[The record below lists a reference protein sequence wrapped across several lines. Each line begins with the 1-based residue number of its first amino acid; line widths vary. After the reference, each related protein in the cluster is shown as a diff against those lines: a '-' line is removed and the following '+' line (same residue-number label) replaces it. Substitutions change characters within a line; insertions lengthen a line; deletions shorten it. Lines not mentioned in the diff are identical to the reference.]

1 MPPNPK
7 FIACKILFT
16 LALCFGVFFAPCQS
30 IKAQV
35 EKPASVETG
44 LVQNT
49 VRDSLQRLQADRLT
63 IKDSITAEVPPL
75 TRVFSEKKIRE
86 SFDSLLQMGLIEPPG
101 VPKKVEV
108 PEPEF
113 IEALHRKFY
122 PPISQPVIP
131 TGKFDMNGLKNEGP
145 ALPQALDEVDLT
157 SLQLP
162 ALSKET
168 LQPIAVGQLQQ
179 VDALDKLDSVRR
191 LNLKDQR
198 LKLSEQEIPGDKK
211 LVSFVGVPT
220 FRERSY
226 FEGVVGVLNGT
237 RDRLAVRFSP
247 ALGYRIDR
255 HLSVGAGPGLHLEQ
269 HENDNWSMVWG
280 FRTFGKYE
288 VLDNRAYLHVENQ
301 FNGRNNSDEALVND
315 NGYNLLAG
323 GGGLL
328 PLSPSVALNVMALYT
343 LAGTTG
349 DGISPFIIRI
359 GVSSLPKPKERKK

>member
-7 FIACKILFT
+7 FIACKILCT
-16 LALCFGVFFAPCQS
+16 LTLCFGAFFAPCQS

-35 EKPASVETG
+35 EKPGIAETG
-44 LVQNT
+44 LIQKT
-49 VRDSLQRLQADRLT
+49 VRDSLERIRVDRLA
-63 IKDSITAEVPPL
+63 IKDSITNEVPPL

-86 SFDSLLQMGLIEPPG
+86 SFDSLLQVGMIEPPEILG
-101 VPKKVEV
+101 KVEV
-108 PEPEF
+108 PEPGF

-122 PPISQPVIP
+122 PPVSQPVVP
-131 TGKFDMNGLKNEGP
+131 TGQVAFDKLEKERP
-145 ALPQALDEVDLT
+145 AWPQALDGTDIT

-179 VDALDKLDSVRR
+179 VDAIDKLDSVRQ
-191 LNLKDQR
+191 LNLKGQR
-198 LKLSEQEIPGDKK
+198 LKLSEQVMPGDKK
-211 LVSFVGVPT
+211 LVSFAEVPT
-220 FRERSY
+220 FKDRSY

-255 HLSVGAGPGLHLEQ
+255 HLSFGVGPGLHLEQ
-269 HENDNWSMVWG
+269 HENNDWSMVWG

-301 FNGRNNSDEALVND
+301 FNGRNDPGEVLVN
-315 NGYNLLAG
+315 NNRYNLLAG

-328 PLSPSVALNVMALYT
+328 PVSPTVALNVMALYT
-343 LAGTTG
+343 LTGTAG
-349 DGISPFIIRI
+349 DSISPFIIRI